1 MAYHADTGTV
11 HLSQE
16 QGTLSYLDAG
26 GEQTIA
32 ELTDGRARVIH
43 SLWLDLSNMTQDGD
57 IALYAKVDGSNYRK
71 FHTHAFTV
79 ATDPDGVHLQGPFGI
94 DHDVKLT
101 YTEGADEGAARDL
114 PYTIVYEQR

>member
-1 MAYHADTGTV
+1 MSTIARTATK

-43 SLWLDLSNMTQDGD
+43 SIFCDLSNMTQDGD
-57 IALYAKVDGSNYRK
+57 LKLYAKIDGSNYRQID
-71 FHTHAFTV
+71 THAFTV
-79 ATDPDGVHLQGPFGI
+79 ATDPDGVLIRGPIAI